1 MSSSSLIAAQDSASI
16 AILMDD
22 LPQSLIINTEDG
34 LDARQVI
41 DTLTARKTD
50 EVTWIQ
56 PQEDKK
62 YISTDQVRHA
72 LSRTITFSKNR
83 RIIIID
89 PAASM
94 RVEAQNALLKSL
106 EEPNANLHF
115 ILLKERTEPILP
127 TITSR
132 CQTLNLH
139 RTSEQQDAALLDSL
153 KVDARSRQQILFLA
167 AGRPLLIKRLATQ
180 PKILERNQSLVVDA
194 KTMLGWDK
202 YKQLV
207 AIHNYTSDR
216 TLALKLLD
224 TIATII
230 HFQLKNNAVNDRLS
244 GMIDKI
250 QYTQKLING
259 NANTK
264 LALLALIG

>member
-1 MSSSSLIAAQDSASI
+1 
-16 AILMDD
+16 
-22 LPQSLIINTEDG
+22 
-34 LDARQVI
+34 
-41 DTLTARKTD
+41 
-50 EVTWIQ
+50 
-56 PQEDKK
+56 
-62 YISTDQVRHA
+62 
-72 LSRTITFSKNR
+72 
-83 RIIIID
+83 
-89 PAASM
+89 
-94 RVEAQNALLKSL
+94 
-106 EEPNANLHF
+106 
-115 ILLKERTEPILP
+115 
-127 TITSR
+127 
-132 CQTLNLH
+132 
-139 RTSEQQDAALLDSL
+139 
-153 KVDARSRQQILFLA
+153 
-167 AGRPLLIKRLATQ
+167 
-180 PKILERNQSLVVDA
+180 
-194 KTMLGWDK
+194 MLGSDK

>member
-1 MSSSSLIAAQDSASI
+1 
-16 AILMDD
+16 
-22 LPQSLIINTEDG
+22 
-34 LDARQVI
+34 
-41 DTLTARKTD
+41 
-50 EVTWIQ
+50 
-56 PQEDKK
+56 
-62 YISTDQVRHA
+62 
-72 LSRTITFSKNR
+72 
-83 RIIIID
+83 
-89 PAASM
+89 M

-132 CQTLNLH
+132 CQMFNLH

-194 KTMLGWDK
+194 KTMLGSDK

-207 AIHNYTSDR
+207 AINNYTSDR

-230 HFQLKNNAVNDRLS
+230 HFQLKNNTVNDRLS